1 MIRLTEMERFLA
13 DTLQVAAIADYTPN
27 GVQVRGREEV
37 HRVIGGVSACLDLFR
52 AADEQAADLIL
63 VHHGMFWNKDSRVVQ
78 GNLKERLVFLLER
91 DLTLMAYHLPLDR
104 HAEYGNNA
112 MILKKLNL
120 MPIAPFGFYQGSHL
134 SSLGESD
141 REESITDFVS
151 RVCEIFGGEPLVLP
165 FGPERIR
172 RVAVCSGAA
181 PELVREAKDLGA
193 DLFLTGEPS
202 EPIYHFA
209 REEGIHVIAAGHHR
223 TEKFGVQEIGML
235 LARRFGLEFQFID
248 IPNPI

>member
-1 MIRLTEMERFLA
+1 MISLTEVERFLA
-13 DTLQVAAIADYTPN
+13 ETLQVASIADYTPN
-27 GVQVRGREEV
+27 GVQVRGREKV
-37 HRVIGGVSACLDLFR
+37 SRVIGGVSACMDLFR
-52 AADEQAADLIL
+52 AADAKAADLIL

-78 GNLKERLVFLLER
+78 GNLKTRLTFLLER
-91 DLTLMAYHLPLDR
+91 DLTLMAYHLPIDK
-104 HAEYGNNA
+104 HVEYGNNA
-112 MILKKLNL
+112 MILKKFNL
-120 MPIAPFGFYQGSHL
+120 KPTAPFGFYQGSHL
-134 SSLGESD
+134 SSIGESD
-141 REESITDFVS
+141 HEESIEDFVI
-151 RVCEIFGGEPLVLP
+151 RVREILGGEPLVLP

-172 RVAVCSGAA
+172 RVAVCSGGA

-223 TEKFGVQEIGML
+223 TEKFGVQEVGAL
-235 LARRFGLEFQFID
+235 LGRRFGLEFEFID

>member
-1 MIRLTEMERFLA
+1 MISLTEMERFLA
-13 DTLQVAAIADYTPN
+13 ETLQVASIADYTPN
-27 GVQVRGREEV
+27 GVQIRGREGV
-37 HRVIGGVSACLDLFR
+37 RRVVGGVSACMDLFR
-52 AADEQAADLIL
+52 AADEAAADLIL

-78 GNLKERLVFLLER
+78 GNLKTRLSFLLER
-91 DLTLMAYHLPLDR
+91 DLTLMAYHLPLDK
-104 HAEYGNNA
+104 HPEYGNNA

-120 MPIAPFGFYQGSHL
+120 KSTAPFGSYHGSHL
-134 SSLGESD
+134 SSIGE
-141 REESITDFVS
+141 REQDETIEGFVAQV
-151 RVCEIFGGEPLVLP
+151 REIFGGEPLVLP
-165 FGPERIR
+165 FGPEWIR

-181 PELVREAKDLGA
+181 PELVREAKDAGA

-223 TEKFGVQEIGML
+223 TEKFGVQAIGGL
-235 LARRFGLEFQFID
+235 LERQFGVEFQFID